1 MPRVGVVRR
10 RGPQPPRRITR
21 TQCPCY
27 LGFARN
33 LPGRDRARS
42 GSGPG
47 PSGSGITVVARCSF
61 WAGADPLLGDR
72 PAPSLWLL
80 GSLEP
85 AGLPYLVVQG
95 GGREGPTGP
104 LILPHQSA
112 TLTVTPQ
119 IPGVARQVTLLT
131 GPLPP
136 ERLKDQ
142 TPG

>member
-1 MPRVGVVRR
+1 MS
-10 RGPQPPRRITR
+10 GPD
-21 TQCPCY
+21 
-27 LGFARN
+27 
-33 LPGRDRARS
+33 PGPVRARP
-42 GSGPG
+42 GPG
-47 PSGSGITVVARCSF
+47 YLC
-61 WAGADPLLGDR
+61 WLGV
-72 PAPSLWLL
+72 PSLWFML

-85 AGLPYLVVQG
+85 AGLPYWVVQG
-95 GGREGPTGP
+95 GGSEGPTGP

-119 IPGVARQVTLLT
+119 IPGVARQDTLPT